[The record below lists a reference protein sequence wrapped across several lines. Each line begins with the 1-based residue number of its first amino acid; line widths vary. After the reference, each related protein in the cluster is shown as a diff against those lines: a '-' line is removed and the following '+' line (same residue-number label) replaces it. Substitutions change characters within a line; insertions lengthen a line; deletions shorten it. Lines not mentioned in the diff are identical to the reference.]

1 MKYKAICFDV
11 DGTLY
16 PIGIMN
22 RRIFRLS
29 AVHPV
34 FGLKYR
40 KARKEFRRHQ
50 GAFARE
56 IPFRWR
62 EAAIVQSGTGAEPEQ
77 EFSEESFR
85 KLYGKAYDRLHR
97 WAYLKMERLYE
108 RTEPFA
114 GVAKTLEKIRNN
126 GLKVGVFTDFPLFR
140 KLEGMGLDS
149 LVDFAASSDD
159 VGFLKPDTHCF
170 EYLLY
175 NLKMDPQDV
184 LYVGD
189 SYKKDIV
196 GANAAHIDAVLVNV
210 RGLKPRDA
218 EEKYPLA
225 KAVFGTWDEFDK
237 WLTAQLEA

>member
-29 AVHPV
+29 VVHPV

-50 GAFARE
+50 SEFRKE
-56 IPFRWR
+56 VPFRWR
-62 EAAIVQSGTGAEPEQ
+62 EAAIVHRGTGAESEHD
-77 EFSEESFR
+77 FSEESFR
-85 KLYGKAYDRLHR
+85 KLYGRTYDRLDK
-97 WAYLKMERLYE
+97 WAYRKMERLYE
-108 RTEPFA
+108 RTEPFS
-114 GVAKTLEKIRNN
+114 GVAKTLERIRNN

-140 KLEGMGLDS
+140 KLEGMKLDS

-159 VGFLKPDTHCF
+159 IGFLKPDAHCF

-175 NLKMDPQDV
+175 NLKMGPQDV

-189 SYKKDIV
+189 SYEKDIV
-196 GANAAHIDAVLVNV
+196 GADAAGIDAVLVNV
-210 RGLKPRDA
+210 RGLKPGDA
-218 EEKYPLA
+218 ETRYPLA

-237 WLTAQLEA
+237 WLAALLEA